1 MSTMTAFM
9 CVVSSYVLLNVRFAW
24 ARIFPGETS
33 SGPGALGDGEDVQA
47 SSSLLGTTTTTTRH
61 LLYREEG
68 IATPKKLRRKSA
80 PALLRHSGSVA
91 FLEKAKAAEARTELV
106 TKDPNASKEARKK
119 EVPKRR
125 NAITSKDK
133 EAIEQVRK
141 EHKEKTRR
149 ERRNAITSKDKD
161 AIEQVRKEYEKKK
174 KEEEEEEEEGNEAP
188 EGCCGK

>member
-1 MSTMTAFM
+1 MMGKEALERPGARTTTTTTRRRRRGGEKKRRVTLTTMTAFM

-33 SGPGALGDGEDVQA
+33 AGPGALGDGEDVQA
-47 SSSLLGTTTTTTRH
+47 SSSLLGTTTTTRH

-68 IATPKKLRRKSA
+68 IATPKKQRRKSA

-119 EVPKRR
+119 EVPKRH
-125 NAITSKDK
+125 NAIIDP
-133 EAIEQVRK
+133 EAIE
-141 EHKEKTRR
+141 
-149 ERRNAITSKDKD
+149 
-161 AIEQVRKEYEKKK
+161 
-174 KEEEEEEEEGNEAP
+174 
-188 EGCCGK
+188 